1 MLLKFG
7 YHYGKKKR
15 GRAKARAKYS
25 FGIWFWQTFLRSFL
39 QTFEVQIGGEA
50 ESADP
55 FALLR
60 PRNHNVVL
68 HT

>member
-1 MLLKFG
+1 VGARRRAQSTRLVYGFG
-7 YHYGKKKR
+7 KL
-15 GRAKARAKYS
+15 
-25 FGIWFWQTFLRSFL
+25 FLRSFL